1 MKLTSFSFV
10 DLAET
15 FHKDALSS
23 APLGGGSGGF
33 RRSVKFSERTGS
45 LQVVL
50 TNSSG
55 VAKTK
60 ASIQA
65 RQTWTPK
72 DFSIQGWIELPDQDK
87 RINFVLKENNPYRI
101 EEEVFDIV
109 ELLLTDIPERDQS
122 VKLERPAPA
131 PPKSTFEPLIPEL
144 QNAPAETL
152 AESTES
158 NQALVDSS
166 VSPANFDEPMI
177 ADEPTGSSST
187 DVPVEEAPKA
197 KTKKT
202 KKQ

>member
-15 FHKDALSS
+15 FLKDALSS
-23 APLGGGSGGF
+23 APLGGGSWGF
-33 RRSVKFSERTGS
+33 RRSVNFSERTGS

-65 RQTWTPK
+65 RQTGTPK

-152 AESTES
+152 AES

-166 VSPANFDEPMI
+166 VSPANFDEP
-177 ADEPTGSSST
+177 TSSPST
-187 DVPVEEAPKA
+187 DVPLEEAPKA
-197 KTKKT
+197 KAKKT
-202 KKQ
+202 KKAEK